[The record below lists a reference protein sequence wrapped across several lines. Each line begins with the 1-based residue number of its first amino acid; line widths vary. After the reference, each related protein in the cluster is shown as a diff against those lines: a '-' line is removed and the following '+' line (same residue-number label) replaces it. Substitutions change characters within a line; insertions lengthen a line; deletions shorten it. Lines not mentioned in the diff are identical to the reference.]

1 MRYFFILGTNPVLST
16 AEIIALLPGTKFTVT
31 EMYRHAV
38 IVDAAPGETLDM
50 EELMRRLG
58 GTIKIGEIIAE
69 GLPKDPSIIV
79 QHMLQGLAYRVSEV
93 GNATFGLSI
102 YSLESKQPRDKVTKL
117 ALRFKGVGMEVK
129 KKLKLAGC
137 AARFV
142 RPTTGSALTSVQV
155 EKNRMRTD
163 GAEFV
168 MLAKENSVMLGKT
181 VVVQPFETFSKADY
195 GRPER
200 DPKQGMLPPKLARI
214 MVNLT
219 HVSTETVDIALLD
232 PFCGSGTVLTEALR
246 MGFEKLYGSDINP
259 VAVSSTKKNI
269 AWIHANGLAP
279 RDSYDQAKI
288 FESDSRTIGQHI
300 EPDSIDAIVT
310 EPYLGPP
317 RSGNE
322 SIKELEKTIAEL
334 SKLYYEALRAWR
346 PILVDGGPVIMA
358 LPVFIVGLKK
368 LTVDARPFEKLGY
381 RLEPLLPSIILSRI
395 GVKETKNHGLLYGRN
410 NQRVWREIVRLR
422 LYKG

>member
-31 EMYRHAV
+31 EMYKHAV

-50 EELMRRLG
+50 EKLMHRLG
-58 GTIKIGEIIAE
+58 GTVKIGEIIAE
-69 GLPKDPSIIV
+69 ELPKEPSIIV
-79 QHMLQGLAYRVSEV
+79 RLMLQGLAHRVTEV

-102 YSLESKQPRDKVTKL
+102 YSLESKQPRGKVAKL
-117 ALRFKGVGMEVK
+117 ALKFKNVGMEVK
-129 KKLKLAGC
+129 KNLKLAGC
-137 AARFV
+137 ASRFV
-142 RPTTGSALTSVQV
+142 RPTTGAALTSVQV

-181 VVVQPFETFSKADY
+181 AVVQPFEAFSKADY

-259 VAVSSTKKNI
+259 IAVSSTKKNI

-279 RDSYDQAKI
+279 RESDQAKV

-322 SIKELEKTIAEL
+322 SIEKLEKTIAEL

-346 PILVDGGPVIMA
+346 PILVDGAPVIMA

-395 GVKETKNHGLLYGRN
+395 GVKETKNHGLMYGRN
-410 NQRVWREIVRLR
+410 DQRVWREIVRLR
-422 LYKG
+422 LEKE